1 MNMQDRPQ
9 YLPGEAMTP
18 EEDTID
24 LKEIW
29 RIIRVNRRIIL
40 ISFII
45 ILAGTTYWTFTSSP
59 VWQSTSTILIK
70 QGQSSAGALV
80 FDLGGMAASQQINN
94 EIEILKSYSLNE
106 EVIRDFISSGKADH
120 MSLFGTKYVQRRY
133 RFWSYLIDFLIN
145 DTNEVTRPEDLTQND
160 IIQIAKGQR
169 ENVDVSAIR
178 ETDILKLS
186 LSSNDSSEAIMLT
199 NAVAQKYKEWDL
211 SGARGEMG
219 VVLAFL
225 RDQVEL
231 YQQRLSRSEDSLKNY
246 QEKAQ
251 IYSLDGSADL
261 LLQELSKYEGIY
273 YTNMAEMQVAQERV
287 NYLKSQLNDNE
298 KQLLEDI
305 TNTNNPMIIALRQR
319 IADME
324 AQKVQ
329 NMVEKGWS
337 EDSPQVRDFDRRISE
352 MKDKLRATTENLIL
366 SGWSEEDPFAA
377 SQDLF
382 NKILEQEIEVYA
394 AKSRVSEYK
403 KLVDQ
408 YNEQLNQLPVRVLSY
423 ARLERD
429 RRLNENLFLTMKQ
442 KYEESRVTEAGQ
454 IGKVR
459 ILDPAIVAEKIKPKK
474 KLNLLLGA
482 FLGIGLGIGIAF
494 IREHLD
500 NTVKSVEE
508 LEKLNLSFL
517 GLIPKIT
524 SEDQEVNESTKL
536 TSGGPRFR
544 TRLITQFDPKS
555 PISEAYR
562 SIRTNLTFSSA
573 DKKIKS
579 LMVTSPGP
587 GEGKSTTIANIA
599 IAFAQLGKRTLLVDT
614 DLRRPVLHNV
624 FQVQRK
630 PGITDYLIG
639 EVQDLSQ
646 IIQESGVENLH
657 IMTAGNLPPNPSEL
671 LGSEKMGRLL
681 DRLEKEWDMV
691 LLDSPPIVAVTDA
704 AMVSSE
710 LDGLMLVVKAGETDK
725 GSLRRAMDAL
735 NQVRAPLVGVVL
747 NGATPATMYGSYY
760 YYYQYY
766 YYTQGGEWK
775 KSKRRSK
782 RKAKQVAGK

>member
-1 MNMQDRPQ
+1 MTDQTQ
-9 YLPGEAMTP
+9 YLPGGQLTP
-18 EEDTID
+18 DEETID

-29 RIIRVNRRIIL
+29 RIIRVNRWVIF
-40 ISFII
+40 ISFLVV
-45 ILAGTTYWTFTSSP
+45 LAGTIYWTFTSQP
-59 VWQSTSTILIK
+59 VYEAKSTLLIK
-70 QGQSSAGALV
+70 KGQSSAGAMV
-80 FDLGGMAASQQINN
+80 FDLGGMAATQHINN
-94 EIEILKSYSLNE
+94 EIEILKSFSLHE
-106 EVIRDFISSGKADH
+106 EVVRDFIASGQANQ
-120 MSLFGTKYVQRRY
+120 MNLFGTKYVQRRY
-133 RFWSYLIDFLIN
+133 RFWSYIVDFIFGE
-145 DTNEVTRPEDLTQND
+145 DKPAKKPEELTDQD
-160 IIQIAKGQR
+160 IIRIAGRLR
-169 ENVDVSAIR
+169 EIMNVSSSRD
-178 ETDILKLS
+178 TDIINVS
-186 LSSNDSSEAIMLT
+186 MTSNDSLEAMTLT
-199 NAVAQKYKEWDL
+199 NAIARKYKEWDL

-225 RDQVEL
+225 KEQVDNYER
-231 YQQRLSRSEDSLKNY
+231 RLKASEDSLKVY
-246 QEKAQ
+246 QEEQQ
-251 IYSLDGSADL
+251 IFSLDGSADL

-287 NYLKSQLNDNE
+287 EYLKSQLNENE

-329 NMVEKGWS
+329 NMVEKGWA

-352 MKDKLRATTENLIL
+352 MKERLRNTTENLIL

-382 NKILEQEIEVYA
+382 QKILEQEIEVYA
-394 AKSRVSEYK
+394 AGSRVNEYK

-408 YNEQLNQLPVRVLSY
+408 YNDQLNQLPLRVLNY
-423 ARLERD
+423 ARLERE

-442 KYEESRVTEAGQ
+442 KFEESRVTEAGQ

-459 ILDPAIVAEKIKPKK
+459 ILDPAIMSVKVKPNK

-482 FLGIGLGIGIAF
+482 FLGFGLGIGIAF
-494 IREHLD
+494 IREYLD

-508 LEKLNLSFL
+508 LEKMGVAFL
-517 GLIPKIT
+517 GIIPEIKSDDANGDDT
-524 SEDQEVNESTKL
+524 TQPTM
-536 TSGGPRFR
+536 GGPRFR
-544 TRLITQFDPKS
+544 SRLITHFDPKS

-573 DKKIKS
+573 DKQLKS
-579 LMVTSPGP
+579 LMITSAGP

-599 IAFAQLGKRTLLVDT
+599 IAFAQLGKRTLLIDT

-624 FQVQRK
+624 FQIKRT

-639 EVQDLSQ
+639 NDEDYNNV
-646 IIQESGVENLH
+646 IQSSGVDNLY
-657 IMTAGNLPPNPSEL
+657 IMSAGNLPPNPSEL
-671 LGSEKMGRLL
+671 LGSNRMGELVET
-681 DRLEKEWDMV
+681 LEQEWDMV

-704 AMVSSE
+704 AMVSTE
-710 LDGLMLVVKAGETDK
+710 IDALMLVVKAGETDK
-725 GSLRRAMDAL
+725 GALRRALDAL
-735 NQVRAPLVGVVL
+735 KQVRAPIVGAVL
-747 NGATPATMYGSYY
+747 NGATASTMYGSYY

-766 YYTQGGEWK
+766 YYTQDGDKK
-775 KSKRRSK
+775 KSKRSAK
-782 RKAKQVAGK
+782 KAVGK